1 MGIQIYFKN
10 LLKSTGLLAL
20 PQGLIES
27 LTQRD
32 VGLLL
37 SALDEALDLPGA
49 GSLGFLG
56 LRLTVLRLLG
66 VGWLLLLLELLIL
79 VTSTTTT
86 THTTSEGAAHH
97 MSHRTAH
104 RHSTSSHGHL
114 LHHAGL
120 LGLTHHRSR
129 SSRRSSH
136 RRVASSRSRSWGRS
150 SSWRR

>member
-66 VGWLLLLLELLIL
+66 VGWLLLLELLIL

-104 RHSTSSHGHL
+104 CHS
-114 LHHAGL
+114 
-120 LGLTHHRSR
+120 
-129 SSRRSSH
+129 
-136 RRVASSRSRSWGRS
+136 
-150 SSWRR
+150 